1 MLYARSDVKAF
12 SGVDDCPVRGHT
24 EPADGDDDHFSI
36 DCGPCEAHLRSD
48 PLWAPD
54 PRDVPLTD
62 AEERDLDERDR
73 EAQRGSAEMGLAL
86 QDLLREK
93 VAERASGASDVTP
106 STADGGTGAST
117 DSASTKPPARA
128 RPTTKSTRARSG
140 APAKKS

>member
-12 SGVDDCPVRGHT
+12 SGVDDCPHGGHT
-24 EPADGDDDHFSI
+24 DPADTDDDHFSI

-62 AEERDLDERDR
+62 AEDREVDERDR

-93 VAERASGASDVTP
+93 VAERASG
-106 STADGGTGAST
+106 T
-117 DSASTKPPARA
+117 DSAAAGSSTRA
-128 RPTTKSTRARSG
+128 RPPATKSTRPRSTT
-140 APAKKS
+140 AKSKA